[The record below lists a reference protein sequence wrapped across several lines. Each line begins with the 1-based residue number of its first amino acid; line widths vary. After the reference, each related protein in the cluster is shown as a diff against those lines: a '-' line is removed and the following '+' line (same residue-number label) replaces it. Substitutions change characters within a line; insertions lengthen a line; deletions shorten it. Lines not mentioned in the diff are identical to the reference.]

1 VTDKGFSEQ
10 DRLAAVSES
19 GLMGSEPEERFDRI
33 VRLAAS
39 VFNVP
44 IAFFTIVGRDTQW
57 LKARHGIDLQE
68 SPRDLAFCPY
78 VVDSD
83 SPLVVKD
90 AREDPRFASNLL
102 VTGGPR
108 IRFYAGHPVKSP
120 DGAVIGTI
128 CVADRRSWASF
139 SDQHVSTLRDLASL
153 VESELILRSQS
164 ERETSGSDDQTL
176 SSARLRALLDDESAG
191 KIMLDDEQRV
201 VAFNARATDYI
212 ALNGDSIGCPIN
224 EAPWLMEYRSLSQ
237 DLQDATDNGHESK
250 QKVTTISGKLVVVR
264 LTPFRPP
271 QATRHHMVISITD
284 ITASRDA
291 EQLATV
297 LDGVGNRVCAVD
309 HNGIILYTNC
319 AWDAHADSRSVPP
332 LVRAGPGGNYLDLA
346 LARPSPQLKCLINR
360 LQAVIQGEQA
370 SVNFRYEW
378 SNGDDIHIVLIHA
391 CAVSYQNMTA
401 VISHTDITAFL
412 DESHSASSELPPN

>member
-1 VTDKGFSEQ
+1 
-10 DRLAAVSES
+10 
-19 GLMGSEPEERFDRI
+19 MGSEPEERFDRI

-44 IAFFTIVGRDTQW
+44 IAFFTIVGRDSQW
-57 LKARHGIDLQE
+57 LKSRHGIDVQE
-68 SPRDLAFCPY
+68 SPRDMAFCPY

-83 SPLVVKD
+83 SPLVIKD

-120 DGAVIGTI
+120 DGAVIGTL

-139 SDQHVSTLRDLASL
+139 SDQQTSTLRDLASL
-153 VESELILRSQS
+153 VESELILHS
-164 ERETSGSDDQTL
+164 ESGHETSSGGAHQTL
-176 SSARLRALLDDESAG
+176 SAVRLRALLDDGSAG
-191 KIMLDDEQRV
+191 KIVLDDEQRV

-212 ALNGDSIGCPIN
+212 ALNGDSIGRPIN
-224 EAPWLMEYRSLSQ
+224 DAPWLLEYRSLSQ
-237 DLQDATDNGHESK
+237 DLQDATDRGHESK

-271 QATRHHMVISITD
+271 QATRYHMVISVTD
-284 ITASRDA
+284 VTASRDA
-291 EQLATV
+291 ELLATV

-309 HNGIILYTNC
+309 RNGVILYTNC
-319 AWDAHADSRSVPP
+319 AWDAHADSKSVPP
-332 LVRAGPGGNYLDLA
+332 LVRAGPGANYLDLA
-346 LARPSPQLKCLINR
+346 LARPSPQLKHLIDR
-360 LQAVIQGEQA
+360 LQAVIQGEQS

-378 SNGDDIHIVLIHA
+378 SNGEATHIVLIHA

-401 VISHTDITAFL
+401 VISHTDITDFL
-412 DESHSASSELPPN
+412 DESHSAPSELPPD